1 MTMTT
6 PHNAALG
13 RALDLFDHPVRK
25 SAFGDVEGVDVLSIA
40 LDRMTEALA
49 ALADCPRSSE
59 TTLEEVMARMAPGG
73 VLDSETS
80 ACLLHVRE
88 GIKRAT
94 YAGVT
99 PGEIR
104 ELDDARADLHERLKT
119 LIATRGRK
127 GRDD

>member
-1 MTMTT
+1 MTT
-6 PHNAALG
+6 NTPHSVALG

-49 ALADCPRSSE
+49 DLASYPRSSE
-59 TTLEEVMARMAPGG
+59 TTLEEIMAHMAPGG
-73 VLDSETS
+73 ILDPETS
-80 ACLLHVRE
+80 TSLLHVRE

-99 PGEIR
+99 VSEIR
-104 ELDDARADLHERLKT
+104 ELDDARADLHERLTT
-119 LIATRGRK
+119 LIATHRRN
-127 GRDD
+127 DHDA

>member
-1 MTMTT
+1 MTT
-6 PHNAALG
+6 ITPPSVALD

-49 ALADCPRSSE
+49 TLTNYPRSSE
-59 TTLEEVMARMAPGG
+59 TTLEEIMAYMAPEGT
-73 VLDSETS
+73 LDAETS
-80 ACLLHVRE
+80 TCLLHLRE

-99 PGEIR
+99 AGEIR
-104 ELDDARADLHERLKT
+104 ELDVARADLHERLKA
-119 LIATRGRK
+119 LIATHGRK
-127 GRDD
+127 DRDA